1 MNRTTKVRAAAS
13 MLLASTAL
21 GFAMPA
27 VAQDAPADE
36 EALPGEIVVTAT
48 KREESLQK
56 VPLSIQALGE
66 ETLDQQQVASLDD
79 FSKL

>member
-1 MNRTTKVRAAAS
+1 
-13 MLLASTAL
+13 
-21 GFAMPA
+21 MPA
-27 VAQDAPADE
+27 VAQDATAE

-66 ETLDQQQVASLDD
+66 ETLDQQ
-79 FSKL
+79 

>member
-1 MNRTTKVRAAAS
+1 MMRQGGIKTTSQIMWSA
-13 MLLASTAL
+13 LLASTA
-21 GFAMPA
+21 FCISMPA
-27 VAQDAPADE
+27 VAQDATAE

-66 ETLDQQQVASLDD
+66 ETLDQQ
-79 FSKL
+79 